1 MGNTTDKPCK
11 VCGQAA
17 DSSSRECVQCKVPVC
32 KTHKHMCMTSDT
44 FNQQSIFYTV
54 KKKNFV
60 KCHQA
65 EKIFFKSRC
74 FEIVQ

>member
-32 KTHKHMCMTSDT
+32 KTHKHMCMTKL
-44 FNQQSIFYTV
+44 QQHKWKWYV
-54 KKKNFV
+54 
-60 KCHQA
+60 
-65 EKIFFKSRC
+65 FFFLDMCTIPILLTNNR
-74 FEIVQ
+74 FFIQ